1 MTEKEAI
8 KILRNI
14 QNAKKVE
21 YEDAACAAAWF
32 SIFKYVYPEPEDYVI
47 EEAIKALEEI
57 QQYREIG
64 TLEELKTASQ
74 YIRLA
79 KLYGTIGKVIDQCV
93 AYEEIGTV
101 EECREAVEKQKAKK
115 PFRGRVINGNEYE
128 ICRKCTAIVKDEEW
142 KAKYCPVCGQA
153 IDWSEEE

>member
-8 KILRNI
+8 KEIKRWTGILM
-14 QNAKKVE
+14 NAGSQCVNE
-21 YEDAACAAAWF
+21 TA
-32 SIFKYVYPEPEDYVI
+32 
-47 EEAIKALEEI
+47 EAQDMSIKALEEI

-115 PFRGRVINGNEYE
+115 PFRGRLINGNEYE